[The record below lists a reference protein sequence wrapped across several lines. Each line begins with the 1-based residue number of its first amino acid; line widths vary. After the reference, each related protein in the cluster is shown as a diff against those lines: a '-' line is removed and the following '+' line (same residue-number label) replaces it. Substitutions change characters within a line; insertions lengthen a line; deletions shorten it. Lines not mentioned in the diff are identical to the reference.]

1 MGKRN
6 LNNNI
11 QQQPSAARVGQGI
24 LINPKP
30 SAGVA
35 IHDSRNL

>member
-1 MGKRN
+1 MMTAPKK
-6 LNNNI
+6 
-11 QQQPSAARVGQGI
+11 QQKPSAARVGQGI